1 MNDKRKSQN
10 ILVAVLAL
18 MFLAVGAVVL
28 AENVSGDENQEFVCT
43 FIPITASYI
52 GSEKS
57 RPMSI
62 KHIPDLGDTALC
74 QRPPQVE
81 QVVPPTP
88 DPHAPFCVPTFDD
101 DDPTELDEDWT
112 CCEYDEIEDLWICTE
127 TKVENLPPGYIIQ
140 EGITQ

>member
-74 QRPPQVE
+74 QRPQVLD
-81 QVVPPTP
+81 QIVPPTP
-88 DPHAPFCVPTFDD
+88 DPYEPFCSPMNDD
-101 DDPTELDEDWT
+101 DNPEVLDEDWT
-112 CCEYDEIEDLWICTE
+112 CCEYDEIEDVWQCTE
-127 TKVENLPPGYIIQ
+127 TKVDNLPPGYRL
-140 EGITQ
+140 EENAR

>member
-1 MNDKRKSQN
+1 MNDKRKVRN
-10 ILVAVLAL
+10 ILV
-18 MFLAVGAVVL
+18 VVL
-28 AENVSGDENQEFVCT
+28 FLIIAAGVTVFTTSVSGDENQTFDCT
-43 FIPITASYI
+43 FIPITASFI

-57 RPMSI
+57 RPMSVE
-62 KHIPDLGDTALC
+62 HIPDLGDTALC